1 MILVQHK
8 VVWKL
13 SYVTD
18 DVYIWIYVE
27 HAKWTEKEKCE
38 YKNKSKSQRPQKLK
52 NKSDECSNT
61 KLTITFYIIL
71 LFFCSVNLTW
81 MWQSTPKDSQ

>member
-8 VVWKL
+8 FIWKL

-27 HAKWTEKEKCE
+27 HAK
-38 YKNKSKSQRPQKLK
+38 
-52 NKSDECSNT
+52 
-61 KLTITFYIIL
+61 
-71 LFFCSVNLTW
+71 
-81 MWQSTPKDSQ
+81 

>member
-27 HAKWTEKEKCE
+27 HAK
-38 YKNKSKSQRPQKLK
+38 
-52 NKSDECSNT
+52 
-61 KLTITFYIIL
+61 
-71 LFFCSVNLTW
+71 
-81 MWQSTPKDSQ
+81 

>member
-1 MILVQHK
+1 MILVQHR

-27 HAKWTEKEKCE
+27 HAK
-38 YKNKSKSQRPQKLK
+38 
-52 NKSDECSNT
+52 
-61 KLTITFYIIL
+61 
-71 LFFCSVNLTW
+71 
-81 MWQSTPKDSQ
+81 